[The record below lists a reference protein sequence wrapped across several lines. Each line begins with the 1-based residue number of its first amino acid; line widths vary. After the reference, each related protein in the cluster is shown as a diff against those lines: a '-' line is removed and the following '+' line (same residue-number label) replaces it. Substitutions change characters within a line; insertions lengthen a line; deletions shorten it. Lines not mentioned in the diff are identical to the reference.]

1 MILSLNKAFLK
12 NILIGPL
19 VIKNLDK
26 SHCIITIS
34 QSNFIQLIY
43 FEFIPEISHK
53 SCMIYFYAKS
63 ANIICHLLGSHEY
76 LSSAISL
83 RHSLYLGKELHKAE
97 IALILGQKY
106 IQD

>member
-1 MILSLNKAFLK
+1 MILRLNKTILK
-12 NILIGPL
+12 DILRGLL

-26 SHCIITIS
+26 NHCIITIS

-43 FEFIPEISHK
+43 FESISDISHK
-53 SCMIYFYAKS
+53 SCIIYFYAKS
-63 ANIICHLLGSHEY
+63 ANIICHLLGSHQY